1 MEEGEENI
9 IYYSVKQTA
18 EKLGIKPGQVLR
30 LIKRGK
36 LGYIKPGWNYLIT
49 HKNVE
54 EFLENSKR

>member
-49 HKNVE
+49 HKNIE